1 LLFAPDTIITLE
13 FTTDFL
19 NSAPLAS
26 KSGLDEIATPPEL
39 TTLLDKHGYSGRFDR
54 DEAERLETVETR
66 THLRQVWTLPPDEM
80 AVAINTMLSDAHAVT
95 QLARHDAQ
103 DWHLHATPRD
113 APLAQRIRVEVSL
126 ALADVVRSGETSRMR
141 VCSATNCEGVLVD
154 FSRNGSK
161 HFCSVRCGNRM
172 NMVAYRERQL
182 AVD

>member
-1 LLFAPDTIITLE
+1 LLFAPDTNLTLE

-19 NSAPLAS
+19 NSAPAAS
-26 KSGLDEIATPPEL
+26 KSGVDEIATPPEL
-39 TTLLDKHGYSGRFDR
+39 TALLDKHTYSGRFDR
-54 DEAERLETVETR
+54 DEAERLEVVQTR
-66 THLRQVWTLPPDEM
+66 DRLRRIWTLPPDRM
-80 AVAINTMLSDAHAVT
+80 ALEINTMLREANAVT

-113 APLAQRIRVEVSL
+113 APLAERIRVEVSL

-141 VCSATNCEGVLVD
+141 VCSATNCDGVLVD

-172 NMVAYRERQL
+172 NMVAYRERQSL
-182 AVD
+182 